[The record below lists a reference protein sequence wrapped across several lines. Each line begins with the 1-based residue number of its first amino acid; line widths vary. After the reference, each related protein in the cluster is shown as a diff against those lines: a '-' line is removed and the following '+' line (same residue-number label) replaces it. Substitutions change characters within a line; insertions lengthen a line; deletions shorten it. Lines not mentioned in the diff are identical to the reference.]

1 MDPNGGRI
9 QSFRGYFSSGLGS
22 RLPASTNRVRINES
36 ELYVKKFLALLG
48 VISILGLTG
57 CGKMD
62 SAATIGDVTISQAA
76 AQAVVDEILAERA
89 KIDTSQMQLTTGA
102 ELNRGELRFAII
114 TQLFDEIAKELKLE
128 VTPTQIE
135 QRKAELIAQVGGE
148 SELPRNL
155 VAANIAPSNFDEY
168 VKAIMTSDLIAEA
181 LRQSGVPDDQL
192 SARIGQ
198 LVTAKA
204 KELKVTV
211 NPRYG
216 VWDIEQGDI
225 VAKDSAESAVV
236 PSNK

>member
-1 MDPNGGRI
+1 
-9 QSFRGYFSSGLGS
+9 
-22 RLPASTNRVRINES
+22 
-36 ELYVKKFLALLG
+36 VKKFLALLS

-62 SAATIGDVTISQAA
+62 SAATIGDVTISQAD

-114 TQLFDEIAKELKLE
+114 THLFDEIAKELKLE

-168 VKAIMTSDLIAEA
+168 VKAIMTSDLIADA
-181 LRQSGVPDDQL
+181 LRQSGVPDEEL

>member
-1 MDPNGGRI
+1 
-9 QSFRGYFSSGLGS
+9 
-22 RLPASTNRVRINES
+22 
-36 ELYVKKFLALLG
+36 VKKFLALLG
-48 VISILGLTG
+48 VISVLGLTG

-62 SAATIGDVTISQAA
+62 SAATIGDVTISQDD

-89 KIDTSQMQLTTGA
+89 KIDTTDLQLATGA

-128 VTPTQIE
+128 ITPTQIE

-181 LRQSGVPDDQL
+181 LRQSGIPDDQL

-225 VAKDSAESAVV
+225 VAKDSAGSAVV
-236 PSNK
+236 PSNN

>member
-1 MDPNGGRI
+1 M
-9 QSFRGYFSSGLGS
+9 
-22 RLPASTNRVRINES
+22 
-36 ELYVKKFLALLG
+36 KKFLALLG

-102 ELNRGELRFAII
+102 ELNRGELPFAII

>member
-1 MDPNGGRI
+1 V
-9 QSFRGYFSSGLGS
+9 GS
-22 RLPASTNRVRINES
+22 RLPASTDCITINES
-36 ELYVKKFLALLG
+36 EFYVKKFLALLS

-62 SAATIGDVTISQAA
+62 SAATIGDVTISQAD

-114 TQLFDEIAKELKLE
+114 THLFDEIAKELKLE

-168 VKAIMTSDLIAEA
+168 VKAIMTSDLIADA
-181 LRQSGVPDDQL
+181 LRQSGVPDEEL

>member
-1 MDPNGGRI
+1 M
-9 QSFRGYFSSGLGS
+9 
-22 RLPASTNRVRINES
+22 
-36 ELYVKKFLALLG
+36 KKFLALLG

-181 LRQSGVPDDQL
+181 LRQSGVPDDQV

>member
-1 MDPNGGRI
+1 MDSHGRRI
-9 QSFRGYFSSGLGS
+9 QSFGGYFSSGLGS
-22 RLPASTNRVRINES
+22 RLPASANRVRINES

-48 VISILGLTG
+48 VISVLGLTG

-62 SAATIGDVTISQAA
+62 SAATIGDVTISQAD

-89 KIDTSQMQLTTGA
+89 KIDTTDLQLATGA

-128 VTPTQIE
+128 ITPTQIE

-168 VKAIMTSDLIAEA
+168 VNAIMTSDLIAEA
-181 LRQSGVPDDQL
+181 LRQSGIPDDQL

-225 VAKDSAESAVV
+225 VAKDSAGSAVV
-236 PSNK
+236 PSNN

>member
-1 MDPNGGRI
+1 M
-9 QSFRGYFSSGLGS
+9 
-22 RLPASTNRVRINES
+22 
-36 ELYVKKFLALLG
+36 KKFLALLG
-48 VISILGLTG
+48 VISVLGLTG

-62 SAATIGDVTISQAA
+62 SAATIGDVTISQAD

-89 KIDTSQMQLTTGA
+89 KIDTTDLQLATGA

-128 VTPTQIE
+128 ITPTQIE
-135 QRKAELIAQVGGE
+135 QRKAELIAQIGGE

-181 LRQSGVPDDQL
+181 LRQSGIPDDQL

-225 VAKDSAESAVV
+225 VAKDSAGSAVV
-236 PSNK
+236 PSNN

>member
-1 MDPNGGRI
+1 
-9 QSFRGYFSSGLGS
+9 
-22 RLPASTNRVRINES
+22 
-36 ELYVKKFLALLG
+36 
-48 VISILGLTG
+48 
-57 CGKMD
+57 MD
-62 SAATIGDVTISQAA
+62 SAATIGDVTISQAD

-114 TQLFDEIAKELKLE
+114 THLFDEIAKELKLE
-128 VTPTQIE
+128 VTPTQIG

-168 VKAIMTSDLIAEA
+168 VKAIMTSDLIADA
-181 LRQSGVPDDQL
+181 LRQSGVPDEEL

>member
-1 MDPNGGRI
+1 M
-9 QSFRGYFSSGLGS
+9 
-22 RLPASTNRVRINES
+22 
-36 ELYVKKFLALLG
+36 KKFLALLG

-62 SAATIGDVTISQAA
+62 SAATIGDVTISQAD
-76 AQAVVDEILAERA
+76 AQAIVDEILAERA

>member
-1 MDPNGGRI
+1 
-9 QSFRGYFSSGLGS
+9 
-22 RLPASTNRVRINES
+22 
-36 ELYVKKFLALLG
+36 VKKFLALLG

-62 SAATIGDVTISQAA
+62 SAATIGDVTISQAD

-89 KIDTSQMQLTTGA
+89 KIDTTDLQLATGA

-128 VTPTQIE
+128 ITPTQIE

-181 LRQSGVPDDQL
+181 LRQSGIPDDQL

-225 VAKDSAESAVV
+225 VAKDSAGSAVV
-236 PSNK
+236 PSNN

>member
-1 MDPNGGRI
+1 
-9 QSFRGYFSSGLGS
+9 
-22 RLPASTNRVRINES
+22 
-36 ELYVKKFLALLG
+36 VKKFLALLG

>member
-1 MDPNGGRI
+1 M
-9 QSFRGYFSSGLGS
+9 
-22 RLPASTNRVRINES
+22 
-36 ELYVKKFLALLG
+36 KKFLALLG

-62 SAATIGDVTISQAA
+62 SAATIGDVTISQAD

-89 KIDTSQMQLTTGA
+89 KIDTTDLQLATGA

-128 VTPTQIE
+128 ITPTQIE

-181 LRQSGVPDDQL
+181 LRQSGIPDDQL

-225 VAKDSAESAVV
+225 VAKDSAGSAVV
-236 PSNK
+236 PSNN

>member
-1 MDPNGGRI
+1 M
-9 QSFRGYFSSGLGS
+9 
-22 RLPASTNRVRINES
+22 
-36 ELYVKKFLALLG
+36 KKFLALLG

>member
-1 MDPNGGRI
+1 
-9 QSFRGYFSSGLGS
+9 
-22 RLPASTNRVRINES
+22 
-36 ELYVKKFLALLG
+36 VKKFLALLG
-48 VISILGLTG
+48 VISVLGLTG

-62 SAATIGDVTISQAA
+62 SAATIGDVTISQAD

-89 KIDTSQMQLTTGA
+89 KIDTTDLQLATGA

-128 VTPTQIE
+128 ITPTQIE

-181 LRQSGVPDDQL
+181 LRQSGIPDDQL

-225 VAKDSAESAVV
+225 VAKDSAGSAVV
-236 PSNK
+236 PSNN

>member
-1 MDPNGGRI
+1 M
-9 QSFRGYFSSGLGS
+9 
-22 RLPASTNRVRINES
+22 
-36 ELYVKKFLALLG
+36 KKFLALLG

-89 KIDTSQMQLTTGA
+89 KIDSSQMQLTTGA

>member
-1 MDPNGGRI
+1 MDSDGRRI
-9 QSFRGYFSSGLGS
+9 QSFGGYFSSGLGS
-22 RLPASTNRVRINES
+22 RLPASANRVRINES

-62 SAATIGDVTISQAA
+62 SAATIGDVTISQAD

-89 KIDTSQMQLTTGA
+89 KIDTTDLQLATGA

-128 VTPTQIE
+128 ITPTQIE

-148 SELPRNL
+148 SELARNL

-181 LRQSGVPDDQL
+181 LRQSGIPDDQL

-225 VAKDSAESAVV
+225 VAKDSAGSAVV
-236 PSNK
+236 PSNN

>member
-1 MDPNGGRI
+1 
-9 QSFRGYFSSGLGS
+9 
-22 RLPASTNRVRINES
+22 
-36 ELYVKKFLALLG
+36 VKKFLALLG

-62 SAATIGDVTISQAA
+62 SAATIGDVTISQAD

>member
-1 MDPNGGRI
+1 M
-9 QSFRGYFSSGLGS
+9 
-22 RLPASTNRVRINES
+22 
-36 ELYVKKFLALLG
+36 KKFLALLG
-48 VISILGLTG
+48 VISVLGLTG

-62 SAATIGDVTISQAA
+62 SAATIGDVTISQAD

-89 KIDTSQMQLTTGA
+89 KIDTTDLQLATGA

-128 VTPTQIE
+128 ITPTQIE

-181 LRQSGVPDDQL
+181 LRQSGIPDDQL

-225 VAKDSAESAVV
+225 VAKDSAGSAVV
-236 PSNK
+236 PSNN